1 MSAGIHRS
9 LASFAPILLGLSLLV
24 AAPER
29 AEAQASARAGRVD
42 NEGCWC
48 GYQTGIV
55 RNYVVRGT
63 GTTAD
68 KQAAADMLNEWNRYV
83 RLFNVSVDGG
93 GGLGSRNG
101 VNELNVFISS
111 DQSMAQYG
119 FEMEPGLFGRAVMF
133 PDASFGSF
141 NECVDYK
148 PDGCSSFTET
158 DVVIN
163 ADFGGGWTPDWYAI
177 GNDQRGGKAIIQATV
192 LHEAGHTLG
201 LHHIFQLEG
210 GRSSFSTMNYS
221 NDDTTVYVTRI
232 DAKSVR
238 AEYPSFAQS
247 LTDIAIYPFTYGSGK
262 YEQYYA
268 KLSKESVTPGEA
280 FTLDGWLIQNVGS
293 QVASN
298 IVVMFYVWPSASG
311 RQYPQPSD
319 IAIGSAN
326 YSSAEVDGEAAVNG
340 TPLSVPPSVAAGTYY
355 LGAIVTVN
363 GSEDAT
369 YVVGKPSNNRF
380 ILGHSPRVLLTV
392 LGTPGG
398 GGAPVA
404 DFAVSPVTPLAGQPV
419 IFSDRSRGTPTSWS
433 WSFGDPASGGSNTS
447 TAQNPT
453 HVYGSAGK
461 YTATLQAQNSGGS
474 STISR
479 TVTITQPAGGGGT
492 SVTRLVPVVIDV
504 RVSGVQ
510 TFSTELT
517 LTNRGTT
524 TATVT
529 LRYTAAPGYGGLG
542 TGTTSLSLGPGRQ
555 TRIND
560 VIAYLRTQGM
570 GIPSGTTQGGSLR
583 VTFGGLSSADA
594 GFAVAR
600 TTAPSGSGRAG
611 LAYSGVDPTSLT
623 SERVALLGLRENSA
637 DRSNLALL
645 NAGTGGPVTLRIYL
659 VKGDGTD
666 AGTVKPDFTLGPG
679 EWTQINRI
687 LSASGSGWDEAW
699 AIVER
704 VAGSDPFYSYA
715 VFNDNRTSDGSFVP
729 PVAEESIEGTVGVP
743 ALVETTRFQS
753 EVTLI
758 NPTDQATAAYFE
770 YYESLAASGVGTGL
784 FFVDLGPFEQI
795 IVPGVIDALRQSG
808 AAIGPKGG
816 NYAGPLFAVFT
827 DNVSVVP
834 GLAGART
841 GAPAASGG
849 QYGLFYT
856 ADTLSDTATNAWV
869 YGLQQNE
876 RARSNLAIVN
886 AGINNEVITVRVDV
900 YDGDSGAKVGQQTR
914 TLQPGQWTQINSVLG
929 RVRNGYAH
937 VFVLEGGDA
946 FIAYGVVNDGASAST
961 GTDDGSYV
969 PMVKSN

>member
-1 MSAGIHRS
+1 MRS
-9 LASFAPILLGLSLLV
+9 RSHALLAPLVLGLLV
-24 AAPER
+24 ATPPRR
-29 AEAQASARAGRVD
+29 AAAQASSSAGRID
-42 NEGCWC
+42 SEGCWC
-48 GYQTGIV
+48 GYQTGVV

-63 GTTAD
+63 GTMAD

-83 RLFNVSVDGG
+83 RLFNVSVDGSS
-93 GGLGSRNG
+93 GLGSHNG
-101 VNELNVFISS
+101 INELNVFITS

-119 FEMEPGLFGRAVMF
+119 FEMEPGLFGRAVMY

-163 ADFGGGWTPDWYAI
+163 AGFGDGWTPDWYAV

-210 GRSSFSTMNYS
+210 GRSAFSTMNYS
-221 NDDTTVYVTRI
+221 NDDTTMRVTRI

-238 AEYPSFAQS
+238 NEYPAFAQS

-268 KLSKESVTPGEA
+268 TISKESVTPGEA

-293 QVASN
+293 RAASN
-298 IVVMFYVWPSASG
+298 IVVTFYVWPSGSG
-311 RQYPQPSD
+311 RQYPQPTD
-319 IAIGSAN
+319 TAIGTASFGSAD
-326 YSSAEVDGEAAVNG
+326 VDGEGVING
-340 TPLSVPPSVAAGTYY
+340 TPLSVPSGVAAGTYY
-355 LGAIVTVN
+355 VGAIVTVS
-363 GSEDAT
+363 GSEDAA
-369 YVVGKPSNNRF
+369 YVAGKPSNNRF
-380 ILGHSPRVLLTV
+380 IVGHGPRVLLTV
-392 LGTPGG
+392 LATPGG

-419 IFSDRSRGTPTSWS
+419 VFTDRSRENPTSWS
-433 WSFGDPASGGSNTS
+433 WNFGDPASGGSNTS
-447 TAQNPT
+447 SAQNPT
-453 HVYGSAGK
+453 HVYGSAGS
-461 YTATLQAQNSGGS
+461 YAATLQARNASGS

-479 TVTITQPAGGGGT
+479 SIAITQPAGGGGT
-492 SVTRLVPVVIDV
+492 SVTRLVPIVIDV
-504 RVSGVQ
+504 RVSGIQ
-510 TFSTELT
+510 TFSTELM

-524 TATVT
+524 TSMVT
-529 LRYTAAPGYGGLG
+529 MRYTAAPGYGGQG

-555 TRIND
+555 TRIDD
-560 VIAYLRTQGM
+560 VIAYLRTKGL

-583 VTFGGLSSADA
+583 VTFDGLSSADA

-611 LAYSGVDPTSLT
+611 LAYPGIDPTTLT

-659 VKGDGTD
+659 VKGDGTS
-666 AGTVKPDFTLGPG
+666 AGTVNPDFTLGPG

-715 VFNDNRTSDGSFVP
+715 VFNDNRTNDGSFVP
-729 PVAEESIEGTVGVP
+729 PVPEESIEGTVGVP
-743 ALVETTRFQS
+743 VLVETPRFQS

-758 NPTDQATAAYFE
+758 NPTNQQASAYFE
-770 YYESLAASGVGTGL
+770 YYESLAAQGAATGL
-784 FFVDLGPFEQI
+784 FYVDLGPFEQAI
-795 IVPGVIDALRQSG
+795 YPDVIDALRQSG
-808 AAIGPKGG
+808 ADIGPMGG
-816 NYAGPLFAVFT
+816 SYAGPLFAVFT
-827 DNVSVVP
+827 DNVSIVP

-841 GAPAASGG
+841 GAPVAGGG

-856 ADTLSDTATNAWV
+856 ANTLSDTATNAWV

-900 YDGDSGAKVGQQTR
+900 YDGDSGAKAGEQTR
-914 TLQPGQWTQINSVLG
+914 TLQPGQWTQINGVLG
-929 RVRNGYAH
+929 SVRNGYAH

-946 FIAYGVVNDGASAST
+946 FIAYGVVNDGASASS